1 MRAGGRSFY
10 TAQIMN
16 SDLANFLCTKD
27 LGINVF
33 VGVWQLHSSWTL
45 LAGPHKET
53 QHLTDGRRIST
64 ETKRANR
71 EKELNQALFKR
82 IAIKSPFSSTT

>member
-1 MRAGGRSFY
+1 
-10 TAQIMN
+10 MN

-45 LAGPHKET
+45 LVGPHKET
-53 QHLTDGRRIST
+53 QHLPEGRGIST
-64 ETKRANR
+64 EVERANG
-71 EKELNQALFKR
+71 EKELNQALLKR
-82 IAIKSPFSSTT
+82 NAIKSRLSSTTRLLGLSF

>member
-1 MRAGGRSFY
+1 
-10 TAQIMN
+10 MN

-33 VGVWQLHSSWTL
+33 AGVWQLHSSGTL
-45 LAGPHKET
+45 LVGPHKET

-64 ETKRANR
+64 EMKRANG
-71 EKELNQALFKR
+71 EKELNQALLER
-82 IAIKSPFSSTT
+82 IAIKSRFSSTA